1 LRPSDI
7 RRLIYS
13 VVTVALLLWVVG
25 RRSFFA
31 DTISSPFLSIALLSV
46 FLILIR
52 TRISIRE
59 IVAVVALFLTFCAYD
74 LNALGY
80 PSSWPVWMSLLGI
93 ASLGGLFFRTIW
105 SEGSEQKFAA
115 WALGPAFLFVA
126 SEWTASYFLE
136 WTERARP
143 NVYDLYLYSF
153 DASLHVQPSFA
164 LARMFAHSHI
174 FAETCFLFY
183 IGLPIAIGLTYAG
196 CLMRDRWNATPAF
209 IAFLLTGPLG
219 ALFYNFLPALGP
231 IHLLRGDFP
240 WHPLTYGQASRL
252 FLETVAIPGP
262 RNAIPSLHAAWIFL
276 VLWYARRLSTTE
288 RICAGAFVF
297 FTLCATLGTGEH
309 YFVDLIVALP
319 FTALV
324 ISLADLLSWRYR
336 PALLWAGGAGLGT
349 VLAWFW
355 ALRFSPKVFFK
366 STLIPWGAFAATLV
380 LCAIVGRM
388 LLESPAQAEAKV
400 MLAQL
405 EPSSEIGDQSRE
417 ASPRGEYKSA
427 DRRRASDAPIDV
439 E

>member
-143 NVYDLYLYSF
+143 YVYDLYLYSF

-196 CLMRDRWNATPAF
+196 CLVRDRRNSTPTF
-209 IAFLLTGPLG
+209 IAFLITGPLG
-219 ALFYNFLPALGP
+219 AIFYSFVPALGP

-240 WHPLTYGQASRL
+240 WHPLTFSQASRL
-252 FLETVAIPGP
+252 YLETVAIAGP
-262 RNAIPSLHAAWIFL
+262 RNAMPSLHAAWIFL
-276 VLWYARRLSTTE
+276 VFWYARRLSVAE
-288 RICAGAFVF
+288 RIGASAFVF

-309 YFVDLIVALP
+309 YFVDLIVAVP
-319 FTALV
+319 FTVLV
-324 ISLADLLSWRYR
+324 ISIAEMISLRIRWE
-336 PALLWAGGAGLGT
+336 LLWAGGVALGA
-349 VLAWFW
+349 VLVWFW
-355 ALRFSPKVFFK
+355 ALRFEPKLFYKSPA
-366 STLIPWGAFAATLV
+366 IPWAACGVTLV
-380 LCAIVGRM
+380 LCVILGKM
-388 LLESPAQAEAKV
+388 LLKSPSKADKEATAAV
-400 MLAQL
+400 RDPPPEVAVHAL
-405 EPSSEIGDQSRE
+405 E
-417 ASPRGEYKSA
+417 ASSPKE
-427 DRRRASDAPIDV
+427 
-439 E
+439 